1 MEEIRDEEKKEYI
14 DFLLR
19 QYRLVDAL
27 WFLAVEDKFGLEAAV
42 ELNEKIWEEMGSRS
56 AREIKKRFKIQ
67 EKGLKGFLK
76 AIKYFPWCIILGYEF
91 EERGIRIDFAGK
103 RPGIDEVRLASG
115 GEIDNMIREIAKERN
130 AVLLTSDRIQSLVAR
145 AKGINSIYIKPRVV
159 RPEETKIMSFFTP
172 DTASVH
178 LREGVPPYAKR
189 GKIGNLKLVKLSD
202 KPLSYEEMVE
212 IADEIIEVAR
222 QDEESSVEIERK
234 GATIV
239 QLRDIR
245 IAIAERPFSDR
256 MEITAVRPIAKVS
269 LEDYGVSEELKRRFV
284 ERQRG
289 ILIAGPPG
297 AGKSTFAASVA
308 NYLLEQGFVV
318 KTMESPRDL
327 MVRDEVTQYSPLEGE
342 MSLTA
347 DFLLLVR
354 PDYTIYD
361 ELRKTSD
368 FQVFADMRMAGVGMI
383 GVTHATR
390 AIDAI
395 QRMIGRVELGII
407 PQVVDTVI
415 FIEAGRIS
423 KVYELSFTVKVP
435 EGMLEAD
442 LARPVIEV
450 RDFESNKVEYEIYTY
465 GEQVVVMPIE
475 SDERAKEILSD
486 RLSKILDDFEVIV
499 SGRRAVVKVPRE
511 RIAKLIG
518 KKGKRIKKLEEE
530 LRLSI
535 DIVPKE
541 EEVRDFRIEEDERY
555 YYIIADGYEG
565 KTVEVYAENEYLF
578 SALVSRKGV
587 IKVRKEKEAGRS
599 LRLALSSGKK
609 LKLKVVG

>member
-1 MEEIRDEEKKEYI
+1 MKIVVDTSVVIAGRIPELIEKENVEEIIIPEA
-14 DFLLR
+14 
-19 QYRLVDAL
+19 V
-27 WFLAVEDKFGLEAAV
+27 LAELEAQANFGRLSGFKGLS
-42 ELNEKIWEEMGSRS
+42 EIEKIVEI
-56 AREIKKRFKIQ
+56 ARK
-67 EKGLKGFLK
+67 
-76 AIKYFPWCIILGYEF
+76 
-91 EERGIRIDFAGK
+91 RGIRIDFAGK
-103 RPGIDEVRLASG
+103 RPGIDEIRLARG
-115 GEIDNMIREIAKERN
+115 GEIDNMIREIARERN
-130 AVLLTSDRIQSLVAR
+130 AVLVTSDRIQSLVAR
-145 AKGINSIYIKPRVV
+145 AKGINSIYIKPKVV
-159 RPEETKIMSFFTP
+159 KPEETRIMSFFTP

-269 LEDYGVSEELKRRFV
+269 LEDYGVGEELKRRFV

-308 NYLLEQGFVV
+308 DYLLEHGFVV

-327 MVRDEVTQYSPLEGE
+327 MVRDEVTQYSPLEGD

-415 FIEAGRIS
+415 FIEAGRIA

-450 RDFESNKVEYEIYTY
+450 RDFESKKVEYEIYTY

-499 SGRRAVVKVPRE
+499 SGRRAVVKVPRGN
-511 RIAKLIG
+511 IPKLIG
-518 KKGKRIKKLEEE
+518 RKGKRIKKLEEE

-541 EEVRDFRIEEDERY
+541 EELKDFRIEEDDKY
-555 YYIIADGYEG
+555 YYISAEG
-565 KTVEVYAENEYLF
+565 FEGRTVEVYAGDEYLF
-578 SALVSRKGV
+578 SALVSKKGLIKIRKD
-587 IKVRKEKEAGRS
+587 KEAGKS
-599 LRLALSSGKK
+599 LRLALSRGMKIR
-609 LKLKVVG
+609 LKVVD

>member
-1 MEEIRDEEKKEYI
+1 MRIVVDTSVVIAGRIPEFIEKENVEEIIIPEA
-14 DFLLR
+14 
-19 QYRLVDAL
+19 V
-27 WFLAVEDKFGLEAAV
+27 LAELEAQANFGRLSGFKGLS
-42 ELNEKIWEEMGSRS
+42 EIEKIVEI
-56 AREIKKRFKIQ
+56 ARK
-67 EKGLKGFLK
+67 
-76 AIKYFPWCIILGYEF
+76 
-91 EERGIRIDFAGK
+91 RGIRIDFAGK

-450 RDFESNKVEYEIYTY
+450 RDFESKKVEYEIYTY

-587 IKVRKEKEAGRS
+587 IKVRKDKEAGRS

-609 LKLKVVG
+609 LKLKVVE